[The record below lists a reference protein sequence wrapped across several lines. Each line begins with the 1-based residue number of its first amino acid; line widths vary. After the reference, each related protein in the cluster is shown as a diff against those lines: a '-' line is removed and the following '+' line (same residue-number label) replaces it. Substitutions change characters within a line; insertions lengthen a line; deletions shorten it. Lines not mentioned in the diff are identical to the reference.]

1 MNEPSQQTTGA
12 KLVILKTGTT
22 FPELRSRFGDFE
34 NWFARGLSSLLDLSV
49 VNVAAGELP
58 GHPEDW
64 DGVVVTGSPAM
75 VSDREDWSE
84 NTARWLA
91 MAVEQRLP
99 VLGVCYGHQL
109 LAHALGGEVGYHP
122 EGRETGTRAVERLPD
137 AESDP
142 LLGSL
147 PERFRAHLTHKQSV
161 LKLPPGARLL
171 ARNRFEP
178 HQAFRVGDC
187 AWGLQFHPEFTD
199 AIMKAYLEIQTPDLT
214 RENLD
219 PEALLAEV
227 EPAPEAARLLQR
239 FSELVIRR
247 SNGRG

>member
-1 MNEPSQQTTGA
+1 MAEQARNGDGA
-12 KLVILKTGTT
+12 KVVILKTGTT
-22 FPELRSRFGDFE
+22 YPDLRSRFGDFE
-34 NWFARGLSSLLDLSV
+34 DWFVRGLSSDLNLTV

-58 GHPEDW
+58 GRPEDW

-75 VSDREDWSE
+75 VSDREAWSE

-91 MAVEQRLP
+91 TAVESRLP

-122 EGRETGTRAVERLPD
+122 DGRETGTRTVERLPE

-147 PERFRAHLTHKQSV
+147 PPRFKAHLTHKQSV
-161 LKLPPGARLL
+161 LQLPPGARLL

-178 HQAFRVGDC
+178 HQAFRIGDC
-187 AWGLQFHPEFTD
+187 AWGLQFHPEFSD
-199 AIMKAYLEIQTPDLT
+199 AIMKAYLQVQAPDLAE
-214 RENLD
+214 ENLD
-219 PEALLAEV
+219 PEALIAEV
-227 EPAPEAARLLQR
+227 EPAPEASRLLQR

-247 SNGRG
+247 RNS